1 MIFYDFFL
9 VFFMKFY
16 AIYNNISI
24 ILFISLSLKI
34 TYYDWSSSFS
44 WQQNEIQKYY
54 GNQQVNEQI

>member
-1 MIFYDFFL
+1 MIFFEYFL
-9 VFFMKFY
+9 TFY

-44 WQQNEIQKYY
+44 WQQNETQKYY
-54 GNQQVNEQI
+54 EINK